1 MLRNPAKEAKTS
13 NMRLRIALLILA
25 LTPAIATCDVG
36 SESMRTRQ
44 KKIHGYG
51 GYAKSKG
58 DTQKRGKRS
67 KGDEFSDDDEAD
79 EGRVADMSPE
89 AVEER
94 QRIETSFKYAYD
106 NYFASTV
113 RDRKTKELKKQE
125 LGKIH
130 LLMMDFECLDLI
142 DEVETYTKLPQ
153 YLPPKDE
160 WGDYKERWLYWKTLD
175 SEPEIQDGPTGPIST
190 RFYKTFWQGVT
201 IRICGDGLTKC
212 LLMPRNCLKSSV
224 AGYSQTTWRT
234 VRDTSLRNV
243 IRCVGSAL
251 AKKFLTPIKQHFE
264 TNEGFEKLYGHLKS
278 EKRDNAWNTEC
289 IQLNIP
295 QSERRGVDPT
305 IQTAGYETDMTGTH
319 ADAYMLDDI
328 VAKSNS
334 GTAALLAGTREVV
347 SDIHAQRDAGSL
359 LSARGTRWHD
369 DDAYSTFVGEPGRNE
384 WSGSLAPDSCFMV
397 ATILDGDETVPCPPL
412 SNGLEITPLRYG
424 KPIWP
429 EGFGMRRI
437 ESTRRGI
444 TNDYHWRG
452 QYFNQFIGTS
462 SRVFHRSWIQPIP
475 PRYEGYATARI
486 AKELRLNVTMAVDAA
501 AGGVNQSGKVDRTA
515 CLVLGQTPDKRQF
528 YILDGFREKL
538 PAEWIARGIIDK
550 ATKWRKITDEY
561 GGLFQVGF
569 EKTVY
574 TSFLSVVLADE
585 QRKRGIESLFGIRE
599 LKHNNREKFDRVS
612 ILAQPYSEGRFFWPA
627 ELMVTPVMPET
638 QPYDLRVALE
648 SEFTGY
654 DAKSTEDDLIDAHA
668 YAYEMAMP
676 SEWKQE
682 QKPVDIVAAPGV
694 YTRNAEQNLV
704 DIPTYQLDDEPMS
717 REYDE

>member
-1 MLRNPAKEAKTS
+1 MSLTR
-13 NMRLRIALLILA
+13 LLILA
-25 LTPAIATCDVG
+25 FLLPSIALCDVG

-44 KKIHGYG
+44 KKIHGLG
-51 GYAKSKG
+51 GYKKSKG
-58 DTQKRGKRS
+58 DTQKRGKA
-67 KGDEFSDDDEAD
+67 DEYSDDDEAD

-94 QRIETSFKYAYD
+94 ARIETSFKYAYD

-130 LLMMDFECLDLI
+130 LLMMDFECLDLV
-142 DEVETYTKLPQ
+142 DEVETYTDLPRH
-153 YLPPKDE
+153 LPEKDE
-160 WGDYKERWLYWKTLD
+160 YGDYKERWLYWKTLD
-175 SEPEIQDGPTGPIST
+175 SEPEIQDGPTGPVST
-190 RFYKTFWQGVT
+190 RFYKSFWQGVT

-234 VRDTSLRNV
+234 CRDTSLRNV
-243 IRCVGSAL
+243 IRCVGSNL
-251 AKKFLTPIKQHFE
+251 AKKFLIPIKQHFE
-264 TNEGFEKLYGHLKS
+264 TNEAFEKLYGHLKS
-278 EKRDNAWNTEC
+278 EKRDNPWNTEC

-295 QSERRGVDPT
+295 QTERRGVDPT

-334 GTAALLAGTREVV
+334 SSASLLAGTRDVV

-397 ATILDGDETVPCPPL
+397 ATILDGDESVPVPPL
-412 SNGLEITPLRYG
+412 ANGLEITPLKYG

-452 QYFNQFIGTS
+452 QYFNQFIGTT
-462 SRVFHRSWIQPIP
+462 SRVFHRSWIQPWP
-475 PRYEGYATARI
+475 ERYDGFTGAQLAR
-486 AKELRLNVTMAVDAA
+486 ELKLNIFMAVDAA
-501 AGGVNQSGKVDRTA
+501 AGGTNQSGKVDRTA
-515 CLVLGQTPDKRQF
+515 AFVLGQSRDRKTF
-528 YILDGFREKL
+528 YFLDGFREKL
-538 PAEWIARGIIDK
+538 TAEWIAKGIIAK
-550 ATKWRKITDEY
+550 AMEWKKTAEEY
-561 GGLFQVGF
+561 GGTFSCGF
-569 EKTVY
+569 EKTPY

-585 QRKRGIESLFGIRE
+585 QRKLGDASLFAIRE

-612 ILAQPYSEGRFFWPA
+612 ILAQPYSQGRFMWPK
-627 ELMVTPVMPET
+627 ELWVKSVMPGV

-648 SEFTGY
+648 GEFVGY

-668 YAYEMAMP
+668 YAYEMSLP
-676 SEWKQE
+676 SEWKDDA
-682 QKPVDIVAAPGV
+682 KPEDKHTNPGT
-694 YTRNAEQNLV
+694 YTRPSVENDDVV
-704 DIPTYQLDDEPMS
+704 DALPYQIHADDDGERTY
-717 REYDE
+717 